1 LQFDI
6 SRLYILN
13 FIDMNISEFAV
24 KNYQFTLV
32 VFLGVLALGV
42 YSLINM
48 PKSEDPEPVF
58 PGFNVIVIYP
68 GATPND
74 LEEQVV
80 DPIEDRFDEVD
91 ELDQIISD
99 ISDGL
104 AVVRIEYEHGINVD
118 EKYQEVIRE
127 INSLEQD
134 LPEEIYRIDIK
145 KFSPSDVNILQ
156 TAIISETASY
166 TQLQEEAERLESAL
180 EKIPMLK
187 TVETW
192 GFPEQE
198 VRVELDLDKMA
209 QRGIPANAV
218 MDILQAE
225 NMNIPGGSVNANTK
239 KFNVKTSGSY
249 ESLDEIRNT
258 IIFAASGQVIYLK
271 DIADVRMGYEHE
283 THITRLNGHRAVFV
297 TAAQK
302 PAQNIFAVRNAML
315 PVLEDF
321 QQDLPS
327 NMDFYKVFDQGLS
340 VKNRLARFAKDFGIA
355 IFLVLITLLPL
366 GIRSSLV
373 VMISIPLSI
382 AIGLTLLSTFG
393 YTLNQLS
400 IVGMIVA
407 LGLLVD
413 DSIVVV
419 ENIARHLRLGYK
431 RREAA
436 IVGTKQITLAVIG
449 TTATL
454 VLAFLPLL
462 FLPEASGD
470 FIRSLPMAVTLTVV
484 ASMIVSLTIV
494 PFLTSIFL
502 KQEENPEGNAVFRV
516 FKSGINASYRPL
528 LKWALRRPWLTI
540 LIAVAIFAG
549 SLAMVPV
556 VGFSLFPKSA
566 RPMFLI
572 NIETSDG
579 SNIYETD
586 RVTQYV
592 EDVLG
597 EVDLVKYYA
606 SNVGRGNPRIYY
618 NIIPAQE
625 AENKAQVFVQL
636 YEVEPEVKEELI
648 DDLRERFEYYP
659 NAKIIVQNFE
669 QGPPLEAPIAI
680 RVFGENLDSLRT
692 VAGEVE
698 DLIAKTEG
706 TIYVTNPLQ
715 TQKTDLKIRINK
727 EKAAALGVPI
737 AGIDRTVRMGIAGLD
752 AGTFRNEEGDEYN
765 ISVTLPK
772 KEKVATMEI
781 FDQMYVNS
789 LSGQALPLRQVANIE
804 FKTSTN
810 VIRHYDK
817 ERFVTITALVQ
828 SGYLASEI
836 NAELMEKLAA
846 FDFPSGFRHK
856 VAGEVESQEDSFGGL
871 GGIILLTIFGLIGVL
886 ILEFKTF
893 KSTLIVLSVIPMGII
908 GAILMLWIFGE
919 TLSFTATVGLI
930 ALAGI
935 EVKNSILLVD
945 FTNQLRE
952 QGMGLAE
959 AIQEAGEIRFVPIV
973 LTALTAIGGLTPLVI
988 EYSPLYSPLA
998 MVIIGGLIS
1007 STFLSRLVTPVLY
1020 KLLPP
1025 KIEPKVESELV

>member
-1 LQFDI
+1 
-6 SRLYILN
+6 
-13 FIDMNISEFAV
+13 MNISEFAV

-104 AVVRIEYEHGINVD
+104 AVVRIEYEHGIDVD

-127 INSLEQD
+127 INSLEKD

-145 KFSPSDVNILQ
+145 KYSPSDVNILQ

-166 TQLQEEAERLESAL
+166 TQLEEEAERLESEL
-180 EKIPMLK
+180 EKIPALK

-192 GFPEQE
+192 GFPERE
-198 VRVELDLDKMA
+198 VRVELDLDKMS
-209 QRGIPANAV
+209 QLGIPANTV

-225 NMNIPGGSVNANTK
+225 NMNIPGGSINANTK

-249 ESLDEIRNT
+249 KSLDEIRST

-271 DIADVRMGYEHE
+271 DIADVRMDYEHE

-321 QQDLPS
+321 QQRLPG

-340 VKNRLARFAKDFGIA
+340 VKNRLSRFAKDFGIA
-355 IFLVLITLLPL
+355 ILLVLITLLPL
-366 GIRSSLV
+366 GIRSSVV

-382 AIGLTLLSTFG
+382 AIGLTLLSALG

-484 ASMIVSLTIV
+484 ASMFVSLTIV

-516 FKSGINASYRPL
+516 FKRGINASYRPL

-592 EDVLG
+592 EDVLS

-625 AENKAQVFVQL
+625 AENRAQIFVQL
-636 YEVEPEVKEELI
+636 HDVEPEVKEELI

-669 QGPPLEAPIAI
+669 QGPPLEAPVAI
-680 RVFGENLDSLRT
+680 RVFGENLDSLRS

-698 DLIAKTEG
+698 DLIAQTEG
-706 TIYVTNPLQ
+706 TIYVTNPLK

-737 AGIDRTVRMGIAGLD
+737 VGIDRTVRMGIAGLD

-765 ISVTLPK
+765 ILVTLPK
-772 KEKVATMEI
+772 KEKVATMDI
-781 FDQMYVNS
+781 FDHMYVNS
-789 LSGQALPLRQVANIE
+789 LNGQALPLRQVANIE

-817 ERFVTITALVQ
+817 ERFVTVTALVQ

-836 NAELMEKLAA
+836 NAALQEKLAA
-846 FDFPSGFRHK
+846 FDFPAGFRYK

-871 GGIILLTIFGLIGVL
+871 GGIILLTVFGLIGVL
-886 ILEFKTF
+886 ILEFRTF
-893 KSTLIVLSVIPMGII
+893 KSTLIVLSVIPMGFI

-919 TLSFTATVGLI
+919 TLSFTATIGLI

-952 QGMGLAE
+952 QGMGLNE

-998 MVIIGGLIS
+998 IVIIGGLIS
-1007 STFLSRLVTPVLY
+1007 STLLSRLVTPVLY

-1025 KIEPKVESELV
+1025 RIEPKVESELV